1 MKITQIFT
9 APISIYKSQPTQQ
22 IPRDFTWQQPS
33 NNFLNST
40 WGHDGQ
46 GSTSGHG
53 GQSSTS
59 TAGQNNPL
67 TQVYDFVGLNDDEH
81 EQLYGQGHRQRSSSK
96 FWRWRT

>member
-9 APISIYKSQPTQQ
+9 APISIYTTPTNPTNP
-22 IPRDFTWQQPS
+22 PRFHVATIS